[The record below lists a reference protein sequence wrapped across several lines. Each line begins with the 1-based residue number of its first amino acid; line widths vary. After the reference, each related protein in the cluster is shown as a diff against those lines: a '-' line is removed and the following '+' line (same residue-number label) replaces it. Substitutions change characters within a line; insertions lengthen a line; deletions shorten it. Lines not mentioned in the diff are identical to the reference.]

1 MPCGAA
7 EKKSIKLM
15 SCILF
20 NSVVV
25 IAVGSFCAVFF
36 SQSRLLKVCLAFV
49 CASAKN
55 NNNNNNGMEN
65 CHEADAA
72 KALKLSKYISNIRH

>member
-49 CASAKN
+49 CHVHSSIIHN
-55 NNNNNNGMEN
+55 NT
-65 CHEADAA
+65 
-72 KALKLSKYISNIRH
+72 KLATTQMSISRRRGKH